1 MFTASPPKQV
11 EFDEMHQLDR
21 KPSFSKLLQNHRVES
36 SEFDRLTPIS
46 NERLVGNIVYSNSS
60 EVQAVHNDHHQSS
73 SLPIDDQLN
82 NIDTNQ
88 DAMLVLDSTTFNRN
102 PSFADIIEDATSSLK
117 STEQIVHIE
126 EIPLSVQPNSEMEA
140 KREWTEKMNLV
151 MAELREKMQVG
162 ADDNEPP
169 ISNAET
175 VADNSEKLENEKD
188 SNVIDGSKLD
198 GDTEL
203 MPTSASESGSNESM
217 HHSDR
222 SSLLTTVSGS
232 TLYASDG
239 SSSSLTTVLLWSHE
253 SVIEKD
259 VERNMKMDL
268 LSSELRQ
275 KLHQHNEM
283 MNFYADILLEN
294 DQQADR
300 LKEQH
305 QLIQKLTIEN
315 HFLRIQIK
323 EQCVLYRLVK
333 YLLRKKSWR

>member
-1 MFTASPPKQV
+1 MFTASPPKQI

-60 EVQAVHNDHHQSS
+60 ELQAVHNDHHHCS
-73 SLPIDDQLN
+73 SLPIDDELN
-82 NIDTNQ
+82 KIDTNQ
-88 DAMLVLDSTTFNRN
+88 DTTLVLDSTTCNRN

-126 EIPLSVQPNSEMEA
+126 EIPLNVQPNSEMEA

-151 MAELREKMQVG
+151 MAELREKILVG
-162 ADDNEPP
+162 ADDNEPS

-203 MPTSASESGSNESM
+203 MPTSGSESGSNESM
-217 HHSDR
+217 HDSDR

-239 SSSSLTTVLLWSHE
+239 STSLTTVLLWSHA

-259 VERNMKMDL
+259 VEQNMKIDL

-305 QLIQKLTIEN
+305 QRIQKLTIEN

-323 EQCVLYRLVK
+323 EQCVLHRLVK
-333 YLLRKKSWR
+333 HLLRKKSWR